1 MKHYDDILH
10 LPHPVSKKHRQM
22 PIADRAAQFMPFAAL
37 TGYEAALAE
46 TARLTSPRI
55 EPDDAQ
61 RELLNRQLCF
71 LQSLAAEADSA
82 GAYPESRVSCVLSDS
97 DMQAASAKVQPN
109 AQAAFAFPKNTR
121 TASSRVSE
129 PARSLQ
135 EEQLSITVTYF
146 CPDTKKEGGIYRTV
160 SGRFLKVDVYAQ
172 LLWLEVTEDIPTN
185 SAPLSAALSADTTAA
200 SADMRESVCSER
212 ERVHAS
218 KIPLPAI
225 PRANARYAVRLSVP
239 LPDLLHIGGACFA
252 AQQFS
257 SI

>member
-1 MKHYDDILH
+1 MKHDDDILH

-71 LQSLAAEADSA
+71 LQSLAAETDSA
-82 GAYPESRVSCVLSDS
+82 DAYPESRVSCVVSDS

-129 PARSLQ
+129 PARSSQ

-200 SADMRESVCSER
+200 SADMRKSACSDR

-225 PRANARYAVRLSVP
+225 PRADARYAVRLSVP
-239 LPDLLHIGGACFA
+239 LPDLLRIGGACFA

>member
-1 MKHYDDILH
+1 
-10 LPHPVSKKHRQM
+10 
-22 PIADRAAQFMPFAAL
+22 MPFAAL
-37 TGYEAALAE
+37 TGYEAALTE

-82 GAYPESRVSCVLSDS
+82 GAYPESRVSCVVSDS

-109 AQAAFAFPKNTR
+109 AQAVFAFPKNTR

-129 PARSLQ
+129 PARSSQ
-135 EEQLSITVTYF
+135 EAQLSITVTYF

-172 LLWLEVTEDIPTN
+172 LLWLEVTGGYSHKLPRRCL
-185 SAPLSAALSADTTAA
+185 PHWSADTTAA
-200 SADMRESVCSER
+200 SADMRESACSDR

-225 PRANARYAVRLSVP
+225 PRADAQYAVRLSVP
-239 LPDLLHIGGACFA
+239 LPDLLRIGGACFT

>member
-1 MKHYDDILH
+1 MKGPYDDIIH

-82 GAYPESRVSCVLSDS
+82 GAYPESRVSCVVSDS
-97 DMQAASAKVQPN
+97 DMQAASAKVPPN
-109 AQAAFAFPKNTR
+109 AQGAFAFSKNTR

-129 PARSLQ
+129 PARSSQ

-146 CPDTKKEGGIYRTV
+146 CPDTKKEGGVYHTV
-160 SGRFLKVDVYAQ
+160 SGQFLKVDVTAQ
-172 LLWLEVTEDIPTN
+172 QLYLQIDDMLQSVLPYEQ
-185 SAPLSAALSADTTAA
+185 AD
-200 SADMRESVCSER
+200 
-212 ERVHAS
+212 S
-218 KIPLPAI
+218 KVPARLVIPLADILGLGKEGHINTPGTI
-225 PRANARYAVRLSVP
+225 GSPNWEWH
-239 LPDLLHIGGACFA
+239 LPDFIQAKKELQKFGRLIVDTKR
-252 AQQFS
+252 
-257 SI
+257 

>member
-55 EPDDAQ
+55 EPDDTQ
-61 RELLNRQLCF
+61 RELLSRQLCF

-82 GAYPESRVSCVLSDS
+82 GAYPESRVSCVVSDS

-109 AQAAFAFPKNTR
+109 AQGAFAFSKNTR

-129 PARSLQ
+129 PARSPQ
-135 EEQLSITVTYF
+135 EEKFRITVTYF
-146 CPDTKKEGGIYRTV
+146 CPDTKKEGGVYHTV
-160 SGRFLKVDVYAQ
+160 SGQFLKVDVTAQ
-172 LLWLEVTEDIPTN
+172 QLYLQIDDMLQSVLPYEQ
-185 SAPLSAALSADTTAA
+185 ADFKVPA
-200 SADMRESVCSER
+200 RLV
-212 ERVHAS
+212 
-218 KIPLPAI
+218 IPLADI
-225 PRANARYAVRLSVP
+225 LRINS
-239 LPDLLHIGGACFA
+239 DCFA
-252 AQQFS
+252 ALQS
-257 SI
+257 SFT

>member
-22 PIADRAAQFMPFAAL
+22 PIADRATQFMPFAAL

-55 EPDDAQ
+55 EPDDTQ
-61 RELLNRQLCF
+61 CELLNRQLCF

-82 GAYPESRVSCVLSDS
+82 GAYPESQVSCVVSDS

-109 AQAAFAFPKNTR
+109 AQGAFAFSKNTR

-129 PARSLQ
+129 PARSPQ
-135 EEQLSITVTYF
+135 EEKFRITVTYF

-225 PRANARYAVRLSVP
+225 PRADARYAVRLSVP
-239 LPDLLHIGGACFA
+239 LPDLLHIGGACFT

>member
-55 EPDDAQ
+55 EPDDTQ

-82 GAYPESRVSCVLSDS
+82 GAYPESRVSCVVSDS
-97 DMQAASAKVQPN
+97 DMQAASAKVPPN
-109 AQAAFAFPKNTR
+109 AQGAFAFSKNTR

-129 PARSLQ
+129 PARSPQ

-146 CPDTKKEGGIYRTV
+146 CPDTKKKAAFTTPSPV
-160 SGRFLKVDVYAQ
+160 SF
-172 LLWLEVTEDIPTN
+172 
-185 SAPLSAALSADTTAA
+185 
-200 SADMRESVCSER
+200 
-212 ERVHAS
+212 
-218 KIPLPAI
+218 
-225 PRANARYAVRLSVP
+225 
-239 LPDLLHIGGACFA
+239 
-252 AQQFS
+252 
-257 SI
+257 

>member
-55 EPDDAQ
+55 EPDETQ

-82 GAYPESRVSCVLSDS
+82 GAYPESRVSCVVSDS
-97 DMQAASAKVQPN
+97 DMQAASAKVPPN
-109 AQAAFAFPKNTR
+109 AQGAFAF
-121 TASSRVSE
+121 SE
-129 PARSLQ
+129 PARSSQ

-146 CPDTKKEGGIYRTV
+146 CPDTKKEGGVYHTV
-160 SGRFLKVDVYAQ
+160 SGQFLKVDVTAQ
-172 LLWLEVTEDIPTN
+172 QLYLQIDDMLQSVLPYEQ
-185 SAPLSAALSADTTAA
+185 AD
-200 SADMRESVCSER
+200 
-212 ERVHAS
+212 S
-218 KIPLPAI
+218 KVPARLVIPLADI
-225 PRANARYAVRLSVP
+225 LRINS
-239 LPDLLHIGGACFA
+239 DCFA
-252 AQQFS
+252 ALQS
-257 SI
+257 SFT

>member
-55 EPDDAQ
+55 EPDDTQ

-82 GAYPESRVSCVLSDS
+82 GAYPESRVSCVVSDS
-97 DMQAASAKVQPN
+97 DMQAASAKVPPN
-109 AQAAFAFPKNTR
+109 AQGASAFSKNTR

-129 PARSLQ
+129 PARSPQ
-135 EEQLSITVTYF
+135 EEKIRITVTYF
-146 CPDTKKEGGIYRTV
+146 CPDTIMTTGSAGGLFGPYK
-160 SGRFLKVDVYAQ
+160 G
-172 LLWLEVTEDIPTN
+172 
-185 SAPLSAALSADTTAA
+185 
-200 SADMRESVCSER
+200 
-212 ERVHAS
+212 
-218 KIPLPAI
+218 PLPA
-225 PRANARYAVRLSVP
+225 VRLKTR
-239 LPDLLHIGGACFA
+239 
-252 AQQFS
+252 
-257 SI
+257 

>member
-82 GAYPESRVSCVLSDS
+82 GAYPESRVSCVVSDS

-109 AQAAFAFPKNTR
+109 AQAAFAL
-121 TASSRVSE
+121 SRVSE
-129 PARSLQ
+129 PARSSQ

-200 SADMRESVCSER
+200 SADMRGSACSDR

-225 PRANARYAVRLSVP
+225 PRADARYAVRLSVP
-239 LPDLLHIGGACFA
+239 LPDLLHIGGACFT

>member
-37 TGYEAALAE
+37 TGYEAALTE

-82 GAYPESRVSCVLSDS
+82 GAYPESRVSCVVSDS

-121 TASSRVSE
+121 TASSRVPE
-129 PARSLQ
+129 PARSSQ

-146 CPDTKKEGGIYRTV
+146 CPDTKKKAVFIAPSPGG
-160 SGRFLKVDVYAQ
+160 F
-172 LLWLEVTEDIPTN
+172 
-185 SAPLSAALSADTTAA
+185 
-200 SADMRESVCSER
+200 
-212 ERVHAS
+212 
-218 KIPLPAI
+218 
-225 PRANARYAVRLSVP
+225 
-239 LPDLLHIGGACFA
+239 
-252 AQQFS
+252 
-257 SI
+257 